1 MPKRGKGMQ
10 IDEGYLQD
18 HLPVR
23 LKGNSLFLQQ
33 FIFYNENED
42 EDKDDNEN
50 KILNIKDETDK
61 TS

>member
-1 MPKRGKGMQ
+1 MQ
-10 IDEGYLQD
+10 IDEGYLQG

-23 LKGNSLFLQQ
+23 HKGESLFLQK

-42 EDKDDNEN
+42 DNEDKDDNEN

>member
-1 MPKRGKGMQ
+1 MQ

>member
-1 MPKRGKGMQ
+1 MLIRGKGVQ

-23 LKGNSLFLQQ
+23 LKGNSLFLQK
-33 FIFYNENED
+33 FIFYNENE
-42 EDKDDNEN
+42 DDNEN

>member
-1 MPKRGKGMQ
+1 MLIRGKGMQ

-23 LKGNSLFLQQ
+23 LKGNSLFLQK
-33 FIFYNENED
+33 FIFYNENE
-42 EDKDDNEN
+42 DDNEN

>member
-42 EDKDDNEN
+42 DNEN